1 MMKKLYSIFTLLS
14 FASALCAQADVEHR
28 VIGGTFEDVPSAI
41 IPANGGVYAVGS
53 TSSHGDGTV
62 RGYVTY
68 FNDEFDYQWSLMTPY
83 GSVVENVVD
92 GILAQGS
99 NNLVALSKRLGENGS
114 YNTVIHDI
122 SIDGDLL
129 GTTEIVDE
137 DNQTPTTLAYWRGST
152 YAFGSSEGDCWM
164 IDIEDGAAIETADF
178 YKWGH
183 PLLNE
188 TVAAV
193 SVRNDTLYV
202 AGTTVIDGVKQASV
216 WCWGAD
222 GEALWARVSPDEE
235 AFGDNYSND
244 ISAYEDGLTLM
255 YSYARENEPLGHGVV
270 FFEDDLG
277 TPGGVISTS
286 GPYYVEGTR
295 LIRQEDSFVKLALIN
310 YENGSGTDM
319 VLTRLGAYGGYVDS
333 NSLGTDFNERPVDME
348 IDDEG
353 VVWVLGTTYG
363 YLNGSAS
370 FSIYRIAN
378 SQIIG
383 FIDSEEIV
391 LGITNDPVLYSSVDI
406 DEASASSLI
415 SIYPNPASE
424 RVNLSEAGE
433 WQLYSST
440 GKLCLEGQGAVAE
453 LAGMES
459 GLYFVRV
466 EISGEIATIPLQISN
481 LD

>member
-1 MMKKLYSIFTLLS
+1 MKKLYSIFTLLS

-164 IDIEDGAAIETADF
+164 IDIEDGTALETADF

-193 SVRNDTLYV
+193 SVHNDTLYV
-202 AGTTVIDGVKQASV
+202 AGTTIVDGVEQASV

-222 GEALWARVSPDEE
+222 GEALWARISPDEE

-244 ISAYEDGLTLM
+244 ISAYEEGLTLM
-255 YSYARENEPLGHGVV
+255 YSYSRENEPLGHGVV

-277 TPGGVISTS
+277 TPGGIISTS

-295 LIRQEDSFVKLALIN
+295 LIRHEDEFVKLALIN

-319 VLTRLGAYGGYVDS
+319 VLTRLGAYGGYIDS
-333 NSLGTDFNERPVDME
+333 NAIGTNFNEKPVDME

-353 VVWVLGTTYG
+353 VVWILGTTYG

-370 FSIYRIAN
+370 FSIYRLAN
-378 SQIIG
+378 FQIIG
-383 FIDSEEIV
+383 FIDADEIG

-406 DEASASSLI
+406 NEDSALSLF

-424 RVNLSEAGE
+424 RVYLSEAGD
-433 WQLYSST
+433 WQLYTSA
-440 GKLCLEGQGAVAE
+440 GKICLEGKGTVIE
-453 LAGMES
+453 
-459 GLYFVRV
+459 
-466 EISGEIATIPLQISN
+466 
-481 LD
+481 